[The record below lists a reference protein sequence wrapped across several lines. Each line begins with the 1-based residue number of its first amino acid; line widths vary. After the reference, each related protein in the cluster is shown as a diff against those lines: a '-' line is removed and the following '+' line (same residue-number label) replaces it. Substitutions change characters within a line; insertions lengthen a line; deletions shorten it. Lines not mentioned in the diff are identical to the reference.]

1 MGTQP
6 DTGRK
11 RNQCHNLHDVL
22 DSPLTRVLLM
32 CFSEAKAD
40 SVGVISITLVALSN
54 TYGLMAIAFLLGF
67 GLMEMPKFM
76 WKVPTHA

>member
-1 MGTQP
+1 
-6 DTGRK
+6 
-11 RNQCHNLHDVL
+11 
-22 DSPLTRVLLM
+22 
-32 CFSEAKAD
+32 
-40 SVGVISITLVALSN
+40 VGVISITLVALSN